1 MAQFKPMLGAALGVL
16 IAAGALGGAAQAQDR
31 GGRYDFGP
39 GDRAYDQLRG
49 PGVRDLLPEL
59 RDTPRG
65 RAFVMRNFDFAH
77 DGIITPRE
85 AREANRAFL
94 DVAGPG
100 DRRRFDW
107 DHPPGRFAGGP
118 PQRAPLGGEREDR
131 DRGGDYDREGLR
143 RYHFREGRYGATFDL
158 GDVLFETGSAHL
170 KRDAVQQLR
179 PLAGYLRAKG
189 AVRLRIDGYTD
200 SVGKP
205 AANLALSRDRAQSV
219 ADALADMG
227 VESRRFQLEGHGEGS
242 PKAPNTTEAGRQQ
255 NRRVEVTLVGQK
267 ASSFN

>member
-1 MAQFKPMLGAALGVL
+1 MVHFRPMLGAALGVL
-16 IAAGALGGAAQAQDR
+16 IAAGSLSGAAQAQAQ
-31 GGRYDFGP
+31 GLGRYDFRP
-39 GDRAYDQLRG
+39 GDRPYDIRG
-49 PGVRDLLPEL
+49 PGVRELLPEL

-65 RAFVMRNFDFAH
+65 RAFVMRNFDFDH
-77 DGIITPRE
+77 DGFITPRE

-107 DHPPGRFAGGP
+107 DHPGGRFAAGP
-118 PQRAPLGGEREDR
+118 PPARGGE
-131 DRGGDYDREGLR
+131 DYDRGALR
-143 RYHFREGRYGATFDL
+143 RYHFREGRYGAVFDL

-170 KRDAVQQLR
+170 KRDAVEQLR

-205 AANLALSRDRAQSV
+205 AANLTLSKDRARAV

-227 VESRRFQLEGHGEGS
+227 VESRRFRLEGHGEAD
-242 PKAPNTTEAGRQQ
+242 PKAPNTTAAGRQQ
-255 NRRVEVTLVGQK
+255 NRRVEVTLVGQR

>member
-1 MAQFKPMLGAALGVL
+1 MNHVRPMLGAAFGLL
-16 IAAGALGGAAQAQDR
+16 LAAGALSGAAQAQ
-31 GGRYDFGP
+31 GRYDFRP
-39 GDRAYDQLRG
+39 GDREYDLRG

-65 RAFVMRNFDFAH
+65 RAFVVRNFDADHNGF
-77 DGIITPRE
+77 ITPRE

-94 DVAGPG
+94 DVAGSG

-107 DHPPGRFAGGP
+107 DHAGDRFAGGP
-118 PQRAPLGGEREDR
+118 PQRAPLGGGRGDR
-131 DRGGDYDREGLR
+131 GRDGGDYDREGLR
-143 RYHFREGRYGATFDL
+143 RYHFREGRYGAVFDL

-170 KRDAVQQLR
+170 KRDAREQLR
-179 PLAGYLRAKG
+179 PLVGYLRARG

-205 AANLALSRDRAQSV
+205 AANVALSKDRAQSV

-227 VESRRFQLEGHGEGS
+227 VESRRFQLEGHGEDS
-242 PKAPNTTEAGRQQ
+242 PKAPNTTAAGRQQ
-255 NRRVEVTLVGQK
+255 NRRVEVTLVGQR

>member
-1 MAQFKPMLGAALGVL
+1 MVHFRPMLGAALGAL
-16 IAAGALGGAAQAQDR
+16 IAAGALGGAAQAQ
-31 GGRYDFGP
+31 GRYDFRG
-39 GDRAYDQLRG
+39 GDRPYDQLRG

-65 RAFVMRNFDFAH
+65 RAFVMRNFDFGH
-77 DGIITPRE
+77 DGVITPRE

-100 DRRRFDW
+100 DHRRFDW
-107 DHPPGRFAGGP
+107 DHPQSRLADGP
-118 PQRAPLGGEREDR
+118 APRRGGE
-131 DRGGDYDREGLR
+131 DYDREGLR
-143 RYHFREGRYGATFDL
+143 RYHFREGRYGAVFDL

-170 KRDAVQQLR
+170 KREAIEQLR

-200 SVGKP
+200 SVGSKTS
-205 AANLALSRDRAQSV
+205 NVTLSQDRAQSV
-219 ADALADMG
+219 ADALGTMG
-227 VESRRFQLEGHGEGS
+227 VESRRFQLQGHGEAD
-242 PKAPNTTEAGRQQ
+242 PKAPNTTAAGRQQ
-255 NRRVEVTLVGQK
+255 NRRVEVTLVGQR